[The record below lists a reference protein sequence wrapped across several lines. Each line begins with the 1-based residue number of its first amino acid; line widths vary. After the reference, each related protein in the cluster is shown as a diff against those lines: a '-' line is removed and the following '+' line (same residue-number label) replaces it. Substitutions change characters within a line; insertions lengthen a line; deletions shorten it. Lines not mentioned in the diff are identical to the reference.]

1 MWAEH
6 ESYGYPLNWQQASD
20 YCATLKLGGFSGW
33 RLPTLDETKA
43 IETVGPRGGEPS
55 LKGQTKRYDTYLW
68 TSTPS
73 PKDTKTAR
81 IFPAAVTDLSDTNL
95 KKNLFAY
102 GTPMAA
108 LCVRPMEADILQVA
122 KDAQVNH
129 PVPDLQTLKANVP
142 LNTARLA
149 FKTGQY
155 QESIAQALD
164 ALSIKSKFAP
174 AYWSMGISYGM
185 LGQWDQAVSNLKS
198 ALKIDKKYK
207 DAKTALKWA
216 KDCQKAAKNGKS
228 SKDKPPV
235 WE

>member
-1 MWAEH
+1 MTRISGPQH
-6 ESYGYPLNWQQASD
+6 HRLRIQRRRGYFRPPLQISLTQILRRIYLLMAPRWRH
-20 YCATLKLGGFSGW
+20 SG
-33 RLPTLDETKA
+33 
-43 IETVGPRGGEPS
+43 
-55 LKGQTKRYDTYLW
+55 
-68 TSTPS
+68 
-73 PKDTKTAR
+73 
-81 IFPAAVTDLSDTNL
+81 
-95 KKNLFAY
+95 
-102 GTPMAA
+102 
-108 LCVRPMEADILQVA
+108 VRPMEADILQVA

-164 ALSIKSKFAP
+164 VLSIKSKFAP
-174 AYWSMGISYGM
+174 AYWGMGISYGM
-185 LGQWDQAVSNLKS
+185 LGQWDQAVSNLQS

-216 KDCQKAAKNGKS
+216 KDGQKAATKGRD

-235 WE
+235 WN